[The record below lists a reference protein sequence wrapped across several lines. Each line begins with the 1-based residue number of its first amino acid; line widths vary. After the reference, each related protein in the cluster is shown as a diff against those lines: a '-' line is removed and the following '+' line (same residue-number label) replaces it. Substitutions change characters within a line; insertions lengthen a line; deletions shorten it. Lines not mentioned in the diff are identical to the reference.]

1 MPIRV
6 LLSDDEALARERL
19 RGMLEGEPDLEVVA
33 ECGDGKSAISLIK
46 REKPD
51 LVFLDIQM
59 PEIDGFGVVSALR
72 DGPMP
77 MTIFVTA
84 YDRYA
89 MKAFEVHALDYLLKP
104 VVKERLT
111 EALDHARKQLQHPS
125 EAMFQRR
132 VLDMLGDLDSRQS
145 APQRIVIKADGE
157 IVCLKPGEIDWAE
170 SAGNYVCLH
179 VGGNTH
185 ILRETITS
193 LETRLGHRQFLR
205 VHRST
210 LVNVDRIKTLR
221 PSLYGDYAI
230 LLRDGTKLTLAG
242 ASARMCSSDWGQPRK
257 GAVCSSQNGMA
268 LSSRLRFLR
277 RVVAV
282 GARLLGC
289 RALSYGLLQFQRN
302 GVHQAG
308 LVHQHLSHNDGALI
322 GVCPFALFDSLA
334 YGGNGLH
341 RITGIGA
348 GSIDLVFEPRPL
360 FQSLSGGKRA
370 LQEQESGVDGLQ
382 IRRLP
387 GHSAILIQFRNCLM
401 IALRGLAVG
410 LRLHSPAERSS
421 DTAGPPALPEEQIA
435 YRDRRSP

>member
-19 RGMLEGEPDLEVVA
+19 HSLLDEEPDLEIVA
-33 ECGDGKSAISLIK
+33 ECGDGKSAIALIK

-72 DGPMP
+72 DHPMP
-77 MTIFVTA
+77 LTIFVTA

-104 VVKERLT
+104 VAKERLT

-132 VLDMLGDLDSRQS
+132 VLNLISELDSRQS
-145 APQRIVIKADGE
+145 AQPQRIVIKADGE

-179 VGGNTH
+179 VGPATH

-193 LETRLGHRQFLR
+193 LETRLGERQFLR

-221 PSLYGDYAI
+221 PSLYGDYSI
-230 LLRDGTKLTLAG
+230 LLRDGTKLTL
-242 ASARMCSSDWGQPRK
+242 
-257 GAVCSSQNGMA
+257 
-268 LSSRLRFLR
+268 SRGFRENVLK
-277 RVVAV
+277 
-282 GARLLGC
+282 RLG
-289 RALSYGLLQFQRN
+289 
-302 GVHQAG
+302 
-308 LVHQHLSHNDGALI
+308 
-322 GVCPFALFDSLA
+322 
-334 YGGNGLH
+334 
-341 RITGIGA
+341 
-348 GSIDLVFEPRPL
+348 
-360 FQSLSGGKRA
+360 
-370 LQEQESGVDGLQ
+370 
-382 IRRLP
+382 
-387 GHSAILIQFRNCLM
+387 
-401 IALRGLAVG
+401 
-410 LRLHSPAERSS
+410 
-421 DTAGPPALPEEQIA
+421 TA
-435 YRDRRSP
+435 